1 MGPTGA
7 KPAPT
12 ATLPVESPAQISCTS
27 PLASPHPH
35 GSIAFRAGTLA
46 AALRYRMAVLKPRSR
61 TISIRLSEEEFLT
74 LKHLCSVTG
83 ARSVSDMTRDAMR
96 VALHGVNRDDIL
108 GFRMDEFGALL
119 KDLDRKL
126 DQLAAGIES
135 FKGER

>member
-1 MGPTGA
+1 
-7 KPAPT
+7 
-12 ATLPVESPAQISCTS
+12 
-27 PLASPHPH
+27 
-35 GSIAFRAGTLA
+35 
-46 AALRYRMAVLKPRSR
+46 MAVLKPRSR

-83 ARSVSDMTRDAMR
+83 ARSVSDLTRDAMR
-96 VALHGVNRDDIL
+96 VALHGVNRDDVL
-108 GFRMDEFGALL
+108 GFRMEEFGALL